1 MPFNLLSFSILR
13 PPPEAALVTS
23 GRRFPLR
30 SIAAGNQPLNLLLIK
45 KSLMICKKILY
56 LFFHMLDDFPHFP
69 ECRILFGHTWLLTYW
84 LKINCERRVKTQT
97 FRLPGSVSV
106 CNFFDF
112 QHAAPQTSVQH
123 FFQVYF
129 HTLAK
134 RKVKSG
140 DVFLRN
146 FFMRSPDV
154 RN

>member
-1 MPFNLLSFSILR
+1 MDFLMPFNLLSFSILR

-45 KSLMICKKILY
+45 KSLIICEKIRY

-84 LKINCERRVKTQT
+84 FKINCERRVKTQT

-112 QHAAPQTSVQH
+112 QHAAPPKPQFNIFSKST
-123 FFQVYF
+123 FIRW
-129 HTLAK
+129 
-134 RKVKSG
+134 RKE
-140 DVFLRN
+140 R
-146 FFMRSPDV
+146 
-154 RN
+154 